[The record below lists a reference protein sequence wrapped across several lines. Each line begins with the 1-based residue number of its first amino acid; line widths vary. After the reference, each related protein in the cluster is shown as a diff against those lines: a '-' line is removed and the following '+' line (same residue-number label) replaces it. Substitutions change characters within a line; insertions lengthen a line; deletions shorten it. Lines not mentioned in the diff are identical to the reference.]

1 MSSSLIIPIDN
12 NIININH
19 DYNLTN
25 EEIKEKLYINGP
37 IAVSINTKNLFKNI
51 GENSIIT
58 NENIENEPDHA
69 VLLVGYEFDENES
82 KYYWICKN
90 SWGNNWNINGFFAV
104 YFSNDII
111 FYELMS
117 IETINLEDI
126 NNYNQL
132 YENNNPN
139 FNLTFNNLS
148 TLINKNINHS
158 LLSKGYNRL
167 NLKKKN
173 KIPKNKIINSN
184 YNIPN
189 TLTWYNNNNYL
200 NKSIIGEV
208 LDQGKCG
215 CCWLFAGVQ
224 MLSSKI
230 YKEIKTNYYIQLS
243 IQSILN
249 SILTSNESCII
260 YQENNLILESVYTKN
275 EYCNGG
281 NFLFFDVLLNGII
294 ELENNIKLK
303 INGNNFKGLGM
314 YPSNQCEYECNTI
327 FCNENN
333 IENCSYTKIS
343 NEKQS
348 DIIPNEKYPNY
359 ENYNFWIII
368 SIIIILIILC
378 IYIIYEIINM

>member
-1 MSSSLIIPIDN
+1 MTSSLIIPIDN

-19 DYNLTN
+19 DSNLTN

-37 IAVSINTKNLFKNI
+37 IAVSINTTNLFKNI
-51 GENSIIT
+51 GEKSIIT

-69 VLLVGYEFDENES
+69 VLLVGYEYDENES

-111 FYELMS
+111 FFELMS
-117 IETINLEDI
+117 IETLDINII
-126 NNYNQL
+126 NNYNQT

-139 FNLTFNNLS
+139 FELNFNNLS

-167 NLKKKN
+167 YFKKKKN

-184 YNIPN
+184 YNIPK

-200 NKSIIGEV
+200 NKSIIGQV
-208 LDQGKCG
+208 LDQKKCG
-215 CCWLFAGVQ
+215 CCWLFASIQ

-230 YKEIKTNYYIQLS
+230 YMEKNTDYFIQLS

-294 ELENNIKLK
+294 ELEDNTKLK

-314 YPSNQCEYECNTI
+314 YPYNQCEYG
-327 FCNENN
+327 NN

-348 DIIPNEKYPNY
+348 DIIPNEIYPNY

-368 SIIIILIILC
+368 CVIIILIILC
-378 IYIIYEIINM
+378 IYIIYEIIKM